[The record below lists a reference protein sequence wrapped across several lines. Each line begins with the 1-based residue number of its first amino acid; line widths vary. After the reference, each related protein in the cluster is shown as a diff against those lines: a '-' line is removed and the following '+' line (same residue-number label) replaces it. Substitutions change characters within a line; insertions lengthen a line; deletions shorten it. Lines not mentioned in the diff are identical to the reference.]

1 MPEIKI
7 GLEIHVYIDVSHTK
21 QKLFCPCI
29 MDPEAEPNTTIC
41 PRCTGQP
48 GSKPLLPNKEAVEKV
63 IKTALMLNCKI
74 NRSLLWQRKH
84 YSWPDLPKGYQST
97 MSGSYAVPVGEN
109 GEFLGIR
116 IRECHLE
123 EDPARWDPNTGT
135 VDYNRSGYPLI
146 EIVTEP
152 DFKEIVKV
160 RHWLQNLITTLSYV
174 QAIDKDAGVKCDV
187 NISIAP
193 KFERVEIKNVNS
205 FTSIIKSIEYE
216 VCRQEQ
222 LIKEGKKVSQE
233 TRAWVDAEGVTK
245 FMRSKEN
252 AVDYM
257 FIPEPDLPA
266 VEITAEMLSRL
277 NFELPEKPA
286 EKEKKMLK
294 NGVSSEDAKILS
306 ADLLLAELWEELS
319 SRSSPAFAAKWLRKE
334 LMRVLHDEEKS
345 FPELKIRPEHLAE
358 LLSLLENK
366 KINEE
371 TGRKLLSEMAKK
383 DFSPEEKVKEKGLG
397 MVSNQ
402 KELENFCRQAIKN
415 SSQAVADYQR
425 GEEKAVDFI
434 VGQVMKLSRGK
445 ADPKEVKNII
455 KKLIS

>member
-1 MPEIKI
+1 MP
-7 GLEIHVYIDVSHTK
+7 S
-21 QKLFCPCI
+21 
-29 MDPEAEPNTTIC
+29 TIC
-41 PRCTGQP
+41 
-48 GSKPLLPNKEAVEKV
+48 L
-63 IKTALMLNCKI
+63 
-74 NRSLLWQRKH
+74 
-84 YSWPDLPKGYQST
+84 
-97 MSGSYAVPVGEN
+97 
-109 GEFLGIR
+109 F
-116 IRECHLE
+116 
-123 EDPARWDPNTGT
+123 
-135 VDYNRSGYPLI
+135 
-146 EIVTEP
+146 
-152 DFKEIVKV
+152 
-160 RHWLQNLITTLSYV
+160 
-174 QAIDKDAGVKCDV
+174 
-187 NISIAP
+187 
-193 KFERVEIKNVNS
+193 
-205 FTSIIKSIEYE
+205 
-216 VCRQEQ
+216 
-222 LIKEGKKVSQE
+222 
-233 TRAWVDAEGVTK
+233 
-245 FMRSKEN
+245 
-252 AVDYM
+252 
-257 FIPEPDLPA
+257 EPDLPA

-294 NGVSSEDAKILS
+294 NGVSYEDAKILS

-319 SRSSPAFAAKWLRKE
+319 SRSSPAFAAKGLRKE
-334 LMRVLHDEEKS
+334 LMRVLHDEEKF

-415 SSQAVADYQR
+415 SPRAVADYQR